1 MNPAAA
7 GPNPTYLV
15 TGAMGCIGAW
25 VLYHLARQEKQAV
38 SLDLSQ
44 DRRRVDL
51 LLKPE
56 QSGKIDFVLG
66 DLTDPAQVMAVVRD
80 YAVTHIIHLAAL
92 QVPFCRANP
101 VLGAQVNVTGTVNV
115 FEAARQ
121 VGISHLT
128 YASSVA
134 VYGPP
139 PAEQADQM
147 VRDAPLAPA
156 TLYGVYKIA
165 NEGAA
170 RVYWQDYGISS
181 TALRPYT
188 VYGVGRDQG
197 ATSGPT
203 KAMLAAAAGAPYHIP
218 FNGPCQYH
226 LASDVAQQF
235 IEAVEQP
242 LPGAHVFNLGGE
254 PVSTTQI
261 ISLVSQICPDAQITS
276 AADRLPFPA
285 GFDDTPLRQS
295 FARVYSTPLEEGVQQ
310 TIDHFRTLLK
320 AGRIQVE

>member
-1 MNPAAA
+1 MSRTSGGAVPV
-7 GPNPTYLV
+7 YLV
-15 TGAMGCIGAW
+15 TGGLGCIGAW
-25 VLYHLARQEKQAV
+25 VLYHLARQGKRAV
-38 SLDLSQ
+38 SFDLSQ

-51 LLKPE
+51 LFEPGRPE
-56 QSGKIDFVLG
+56 PAVFAAG
-66 DLTDPAQVMAVVRD
+66 DLTDPAQVLAAVRE

-101 VLGAQVNVTGTVNV
+101 ALGAQVNVTGTVNV

-121 VGISHLT
+121 AGVAHLA

-139 PAEQADQM
+139 PPGQAGQI
-147 VRDAPLAPA
+147 VREAPLEPV

-165 NEGAA
+165 NEGTA
-170 RVYWQDYGISS
+170 RVYWRDHGISS

-197 ATSGPT
+197 FTSGPT
-203 KAMLAAAAGAPYHIP
+203 KAMLAAAAGKPYHIP

-226 LASDVAQQF
+226 LASDVALQF
-235 IEAVEQP
+235 IEAAEQP
-242 LPGAHVFNLGGE
+242 LAGAYAFNLGGR
-254 PVSTTQI
+254 PTASTQI
-261 ISLVSQICPDAQITS
+261 AELIGAVCPGAQISCS
-276 AADRLPFPA
+276 ADPLPFPA
-285 GFDDTPLRQS
+285 GFDDTPLREAFS
-295 FARVYSTPLEEGVQQ
+295 RVYAAPLEEGVRQ
-310 TIDHFRTLLK
+310 TIEHFRALLR